1 MSTSPQWRDKI
12 AAVVPATV
20 DTAGACKI
28 VGEIEGREPSK
39 ETLRRWPIR
48 YRLPGRIRVYE
59 VDDVIAYARKR
70 FEQAPVRVAAAAR
83 RKLRPGWGD
92 PPAVNDRAAKTDAS
106 ARTEARRIVRTP
118 TA

>member
-59 VDDVIAYARKR
+59 VDDVIAHARKR
-70 FEQAPVRVAAAAR
+70 FEQAPVRVAARSHR
-83 RKLRPGWGD
+83 RLVVAP
-92 PPAVNDRAAKTDAS
+92 AKTGPS
-106 ARTEARRIVRTP
+106 P
-118 TA
+118 

>member
-1 MSTSPQWRDKI
+1 MNTGPNWRNKI

-20 DTAGACKI
+20 DTESACKI
-28 VGEIEGREPSK
+28 VGEIEGREPSP
-39 ETLRRWPIR
+39 ETFRRWPIQ
-48 YRLPGRIRVYE
+48 YRLRGRIRIYE
-59 VDDVIAYARKR
+59 VDDIIDHARER

-92 PPAVNDRAAKTDAS
+92 PPAVDDRAAKTEAS

>member
-1 MSTSPQWRDKI
+1 MNTVPQWRDKI

-48 YRLPGRIRVYE
+48 YRLPGRIRIYE
-59 VDDVIAYARKR
+59 VDAVIDHARQR
-70 FEQAPVRVAAAAR
+70 FKQAPMRVAGR
-83 RKLRPGWGD
+83 SQHRPVV
-92 PPAVNDRAAKTDAS
+92 ATAKTGPS
-106 ARTEARRIVRTP
+106 S
-118 TA
+118 

>member
-12 AAVVPATV
+12 AAVVRDTV

-59 VDDVIAYARKR
+59 VDDVIAHARER
-70 FEQAPVRVAAAAR
+70 FEKAPVRIARSQRRLAAA
-83 RKLRPGWGD
+83 P
-92 PPAVNDRAAKTDAS
+92 AKTGPS
-106 ARTEARRIVRTP
+106 P
-118 TA
+118 